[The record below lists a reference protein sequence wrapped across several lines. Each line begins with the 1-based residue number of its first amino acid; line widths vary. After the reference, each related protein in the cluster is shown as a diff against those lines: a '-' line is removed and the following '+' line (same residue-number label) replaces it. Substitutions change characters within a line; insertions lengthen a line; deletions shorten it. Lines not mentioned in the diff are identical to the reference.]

1 MFTKSKILAHKN
13 IEAVNLKTSKERRN
27 SIFKVDDGR
36 KVFNDAVVF
45 GRLQVARL
53 DQVSLVFVQ
62 VVVDRLQDLDG
73 GGGLVG
79 MPLIWQNM
87 STKISIRTFCFGF
100 GFVRKNTKSGSEVAE
115 KGQKQSIC
123 EIFF

>member
-36 KVFNDAVVF
+36 QIFNDAVVF

-53 DQVSLVFVQ
+53 DQVSLVFVE

-79 MPLIWQNM
+79 MPLI
-87 STKISIRTFCFGF
+87 
-100 GFVRKNTKSGSEVAE
+100 
-115 KGQKQSIC
+115 
-123 EIFF
+123 